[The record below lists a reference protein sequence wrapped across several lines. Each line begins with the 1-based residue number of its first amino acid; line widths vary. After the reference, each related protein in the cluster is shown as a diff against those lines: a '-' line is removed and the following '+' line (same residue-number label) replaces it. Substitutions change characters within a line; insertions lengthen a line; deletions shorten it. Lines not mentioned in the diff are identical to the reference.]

1 MPLYRVV
8 GTVTASKY
16 LGEFEAD
23 SPEEAVEKAL
33 ESEEAHVSVC
43 HQCAHDVSDPGIEE
57 AFAEL
62 VEDQPAKKRKK

>member
-23 SPEEAVEKAL
+23 SEEEAIEMAL
-33 ESEEAHVSVC
+33 NSEEAYVSMC
-43 HQCAHDVSDPGIEE
+43 HQCSSNCEDPEIHE
-57 AFAEL
+57 ASAQL
-62 VEDQPAKKRKK
+62 VE